1 METMIF
7 FISLFDWLLLF
18 IIFIY
23 CEMPLFLN
31 KILAVNLDYHIRVW
45 ESFSQTIFQQSGVF
59 SIGRLESVLADE
71 SLLI

>member
-1 METMIF
+1 
-7 FISLFDWLLLF
+7 
-18 IIFIY
+18 
-23 CEMPLFLN
+23 MPLFLN